1 MRQVL
6 GGSSESQASKSVHQ
20 RHAPVSRQE
29 MLRTKRS
36 QRYLDALRGLD
47 AGGALADPAALAA
60 LHEAITAEFPE
71 AELAPLGWVAKCYL
85 GMPYEVH
92 TLDATGAITRHY
104 RWGEPLPPALERARS
119 LARSGRYLV
128 IEVHADRLIAIADDG
143 ATSVCT
149 T

>member
-6 GGSSESQASKSVHQ
+6 SGSSEGQLSKPASQ
-20 RHAPVSRQE
+20 RHAPINRQE

-36 QRYLDALRGLD
+36 QRYIEALRRLD
-47 AGGALADPAALAA
+47 AGGALADPAALAS
-60 LHEAITAEFPE
+60 LREAITAEFPE
-71 AELAPLGWVAKCYL
+71 SELAPRGWVAKCYL
-85 GMPYEVH
+85 GVPYEVH
-92 TLDATGAITRHY
+92 TLDATGAIVRHY
-104 RWGEPLPPALERARS
+104 RWGEPLPPTLERARS